1 MSTVGSLDLAPKYL
15 SSKLSKDAAALVSLV
30 EALLAE
36 VAASLAFVVA
46 VVADAAASVAFVV
59 AIVACAV
66 AVAAEVVADAAST
79 SKSYLAE
86 FALVVKGCEPDAVC
100 AVFTKKILFVEVS
113 LTMSLAL

>member
-1 MSTVGSLDLAPKYL
+1 MFACVVAVD
-15 SSKLSKDAAALVSLV
+15 
-30 EALLAE
+30 AE
-36 VAASLAFVVA
+36 VAASAAFVVA
-46 VVADAAASVAFVV
+46 VLADVD
-59 AIVACAV
+59 
-66 AVAAEVVADAAST
+66 AELADVVADDAST